1 MNNKFNEN
9 EVRIDCN
16 GNVIDKPFLYDCNKT
31 MQLLEKQN
39 YFWLLTPEHEYS
51 KEFDEIMNAHFV
63 CDTHGTLEKSLR
75 SIIFDFAID
84 FFSLGVI
91 VGKRLERNRNR
102 KEV

>member
-16 GNVIDKPFLYDCNKT
+16 GNVIDKPFLYDYNKT
-31 MQLLEKQN
+31 MQLLGKQT
-39 YFWLLTPEHEYS
+39 YSWLLTPKHKYS

-63 CDTHGTLEKSLR
+63 CDTHGEIEKSLR
-75 SIIFDFAID
+75 SIIFNFAID

-91 VGKRLERNRNR
+91 VGKD
-102 KEV
+102 